1 MDSNTKEN
9 IFIAEFIG
17 MQKTDLGWFD
27 NEEVLQ
33 NTDGDNTFDKLL
45 FDTGWN
51 WLMAVI
57 DNIEE
62 MCYKSPDN
70 YVNVTI
76 GASKYCH
83 ITTNFFAMSFD
94 FIGESDSKIKSV
106 FCAVYEFVEFYNENK
121 QDFI

>member
-1 MDSNTKEN
+1 MNSNTEEN
-9 IFIAEFIG
+9 ILIAEFIG

-45 FDTGWN
+45 FDTDWN

-57 DNIEE
+57 DKTEE

-76 GASKYCH
+76 GASKYCK
-83 ITTNFFAMSFD
+83 IVTNDGDGFT
-94 FIGESDSKIKSV
+94 FIGEDETKIDSV
-106 FCAVYEFVEFYNENK
+106 FYAVCGFVNFYNENK